1 MTENGEKITQN
12 ISYILQFIDNTR
24 FIGSSLSSLANNLS
38 EGIQRIK
45 RKYKHNDE
53 KWETCVIKYDIIATV
68 FVNIQILKTIEQNT
82 NFIN

>member
-1 MTENGEKITQN
+1 M
-12 ISYILQFIDNTR
+12 QFIDNTR
-24 FIGSSLSSLANNLS
+24 FIGSSLPSLANNLS

-45 RKYKHNDE
+45 RKYEHNDE

-68 FVNIQILKTIEQNT
+68 FVNMQILKMIQQNT

>member
-1 MTENGEKITQN
+1 MTKNGEKITQN

-45 RKYKHNDE
+45 RKHKHNDE
-53 KWETCVIKYDIIATV
+53 K
-68 FVNIQILKTIEQNT
+68 
-82 NFIN
+82 